1 MSSDLHVILD
11 KFSFLTKGIYQNKD
25 SQHVCIS
32 HSIRLIPIIS
42 IGKINLAVFYTKNFS
57 HAAHIHMHLLVEH
70 IFTLYKLMNEIQE
83 IFMYS

>member
-11 KFSFLTKGIYQNKD
+11 KFSFLSKGIYQNKD

-42 IGKINLAVFYTKNFS
+42 IGKINLAAFYTKNFS

-70 IFTLYKLMNEIQE
+70 IFTLYKLMNEIQRD
-83 IFMYS
+83 IHV

>member
-42 IGKINLAVFYTKNFS
+42 IGKINLAAFYTKNFS

-70 IFTLYKLMNEIQE
+70 IFTLYKLMNEIQRD
-83 IFMYS
+83 IHV